1 MSNYKWSIILFL
13 GAILTSSAQDT
24 SGQCTYGPGY
34 YCGTSIG
41 KQADHLYYCDN
52 GLWTDKE
59 ACQFGCFANKPGYP
73 DYCFQSLNATI
84 SYASPASSN
93 ISTSHLSAA
102 IPSGTQNLINA
113 HASPTASSTSSLTPS
128 PSPSQNMT
136 LIWSQAIDSFIKDVS
151 SNTTHINEHLDAMI
165 GNMLEITGVERI
177 PSNEKPTNSVSTDP

>member
-1 MSNYKWSIILFL
+1 MPNYKWSIILFL

-41 KQADHLYYCDN
+41 KQADHLYYCSD

-84 SYASPASSN
+84 SYPSSASS
-93 ISTSHLSAA
+93 IIPTSQLSTG
-102 IPSGTQNLINA
+102 IPSPTQNLVNA
-113 HASPTASSTSSLTPS
+113 NASPITSSTSSSTPS
-128 PSPSQNMT
+128 PIPKQNMT
-136 LIWSQAIDSFIKDVS
+136 SIWAKAIDTFIKDVS
-151 SNTTHINEHLDAMI
+151 TNKTHINEHLDAMI

-177 PSNEKPTNSVSTDP
+177 PRNEIV